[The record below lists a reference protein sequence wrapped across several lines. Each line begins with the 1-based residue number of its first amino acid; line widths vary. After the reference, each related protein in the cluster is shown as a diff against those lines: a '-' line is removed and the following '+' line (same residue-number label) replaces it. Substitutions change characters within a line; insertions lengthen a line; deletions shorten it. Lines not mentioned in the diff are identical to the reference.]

1 MRLTRRRV
9 LSCLS
14 IVALAA
20 AAPAVSAPADYP
32 DKPVRIVVP
41 VAPGGATDILARQ
54 LGQHLAEVMKQ
65 PVIIENK
72 PGGSG
77 TIAAQYV
84 INSAP
89 DGYTLLLG
97 AMDLASNPHLLPN
110 LSFRPMHDL
119 TPIAALTLGSL
130 VLVINPAVIQ
140 VNTLQEFI
148 DAAKANP
155 GKFTFGSAGNGN
167 VTHLFAE
174 MFKRKAGVDILHVPY
189 RGTGPALTDLQSGQI
204 VMMIAGRAST
214 LPLVKDGR
222 LKALAMTGKEGHST
236 FPGVPTFYEAGLP
249 IPETDLGAW
258 TGIFGPPGMPE
269 ELVNKISQYINTVL
283 VKDDFKANLE
293 VIGMDV
299 DPGSPQILADRLKS
313 ETEKWGE
320 LIKAANI
327 SLN

>member
-1 MRLTRRRV
+1 MRLSRRRI

-14 IVALAA
+14 IAALSAA
-20 AAPAVSAPADYP
+20 MAVPTARAEYP

-41 VAPGGATDILARQ
+41 VAPGGSTDILARQ
-54 LGQHLAEVMKQ
+54 LGQYLADVMKQ

-77 TIAAQYV
+77 TIATQFV
-84 INSAP
+84 INSPP

-97 AMDLASNPHLLPN
+97 AMDLASNPHMLPN
-110 LSFRPMHDL
+110 LSFQPMRDL

-130 VLVINPAVIQ
+130 VLVINPAVTR

-189 RGTGPALTDLQSGQI
+189 RGTGPALTDLQGGQI
-204 VMMIAGRAST
+204 TMMVAGRAST
-214 LPLVKDGR
+214 LPLVKEGR
-222 LKALAMTGKEGHST
+222 LKALAMTGKQGHPT

-258 TGIFGPPGMPE
+258 TGIFGPPNMPAD
-269 ELVNKISQYINTVL
+269 LVMKINQYINAAL
-283 VKDDFKANLE
+283 QKEEFKASLE
-293 VIGMDV
+293 ILGMDV
-299 DPGSPQILADRLKS
+299 DPGPPQLLADRLKS

-320 LIKAANI
+320 LIRAAKI
-327 SLN
+327 TLN